1 MRDIKFIYMYY
12 IVLMI
17 VTVVR
22 TTETEPNA
30 IIRIGY
36 LLAFFMPIVLKYSE
50 LFSVCLV
57 SFMTVGTYSFA
68 YSFFPYQ
75 LVIYP
80 IICLFTYIICKGDS
94 PNRKRQDRPC
104 RLPSEY
110 ILFIAFNNI
119 FCTIKRWKCDI

>member
-1 MRDIKFIYMYY
+1 VRDIKFIYMYY

-75 LVIYP
+75 LVISDY
-80 IICLFTYIICKGDS
+80 LLVYI
-94 PNRKRQDRPC
+94 
-104 RLPSEY
+104 Y
-110 ILFIAFNNI
+110 YM
-119 FCTIKRWKCDI
+119 